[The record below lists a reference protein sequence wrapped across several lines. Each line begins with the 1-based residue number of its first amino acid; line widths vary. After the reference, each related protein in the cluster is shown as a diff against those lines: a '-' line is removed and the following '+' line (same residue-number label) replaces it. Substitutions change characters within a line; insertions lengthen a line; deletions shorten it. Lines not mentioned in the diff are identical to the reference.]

1 MLNEGFF
8 LYVLRIIT
16 LPHNIFFYILIMNSS
31 SKKKCVMM
39 NIEFNLARDEKKPF
53 PVVLAHSGNVLTL
66 KRYFMIFQGPNLL
79 KST

>member
-1 MLNEGFF
+1 
-8 LYVLRIIT
+8 
-16 LPHNIFFYILIMNSS
+16 MNSS